1 MRAYPSTN
9 SLQRLVI
16 FIITC
21 CVLWIQFFGLNHSIN
36 HAWNTSA
43 SSLAIG
49 SNSLGNSGITQE
61 SMLDEFVQFGITADL
76 SDNSQSNPSI
86 NHNCFAWDS
95 CSLSAAVFLSNQI
108 QFVSS
113 LIFFIRAPKP
123 LPNFSYKLPQYFLSR
138 APPQLPSR

>member
-1 MRAYPSTN
+1 MRALPSTN

-21 CVLWIQFFGLNHSIN
+21 CVLWTQFFGLNHSIN
-36 HAWNTSA
+36 HAWNSTAIFSA
-43 SSLAIG
+43 TPSI
-49 SNSLGNSGITQE
+49 SGISEQSRVDELTQKE
-61 SMLDEFVQFGITADL
+61 VAADFA
-76 SDNSQSNPSI
+76 DNSQSNSST

-95 CSLSAAVFLSNQI
+95 CSLTTAVFLFNQI
-108 QFVSS
+108 QFVNS

-123 LPNFSYKLPQYFLSR
+123 LPIFSHKLPQYFLSR